1 MTLII
6 NFPFRICRSIRGTSF
21 VTESRINAVMSHNIL
36 RHKVSDATNKSTNT
50 EEPLKESQEKIDIEG
65 LMKQNKD
72 LQEQNENLTD
82 KVRRY
87 LAETENIRKRTIKE
101 TADAKMYAIQ
111 GFCKDL
117 LDVAD
122 SLGKATEC
130 VPKEEVCDSNPHL
143 KHLYEGLVTTESQ
156 LQTIFQRHGL
166 MAINP
171 LNEKFD
177 PNSHKALFEQVV
189 EGKEGG
195 IVVVVS
201 QIGYKLH
208 DRIVRAAAVGISKDP
223 NQ

>member
-1 MTLII
+1 MTSII
-6 NFPFRICRSIRGTSF
+6 NFPFRICRSILGTQLAMES
-21 VTESRINAVMSHNIL
+21 SRINAVIGYNIL
-36 RHKVSDATNKSTNT
+36 RHKVSDAANNPEQPS
-50 EEPLKESQEKIDIEG
+50 KESKEKIDIEA
-65 LMKQNKD
+65 LIKKNED
-72 LQEQNENLTD
+72 LQEENKNLTD

-87 LAETENIRKRTIKE
+87 LAETENIRKRTIRE
-101 TADAKMYAIQ
+101 ISDAKIYAIQ

-143 KHLYEGLVTTESQ
+143 KHLYEGLMTTESQ
-156 LQTIFQRHGL
+156 LQTVFQRHGL

-189 EGKEGG
+189 QGKEGG

-208 DRIVRAAAVGISKDP
+208 DRIIRAAAVGISKDP

>member
-1 MTLII
+1 MTPIM
-6 NFPFRICRSIRGTSF
+6 NFPFRICRSILGTSLA
-21 VTESRINAVMSHNIL
+21 TESSRINAVISHNIL
-36 RHKVSDATNKSTNT
+36 RHKVSDAANNV
-50 EEPLKESQEKIDIEG
+50 EEPSKEKIDIET
-65 LMKQNKD
+65 LIKQNED
-72 LQEQNENLTD
+72 LREKNKNLTD

-101 TADAKMYAIQ
+101 ISDAKIYAIQ

-122 SLGKATEC
+122 SLSKATEC

-166 MAINP
+166 IAINP

-189 EGKEGG
+189 QGKEGG

-223 NQ
+223 N

>member
-1 MTLII
+1 MTSII
-6 NFPFRICRSIRGTSF
+6 NYPFRICRSILTTSLA
-21 VTESRINAVMSHNIL
+21 TESRINGIMGYNIIH
-36 RHKVSDATNKSTNT
+36 RKMSDAAADECK
-50 EEPLKESQEKIDIEG
+50 EQLKESKDKIDIEA
-65 LMKQNKD
+65 LVKQNED
-72 LQEQNENLTD
+72 LHEENKSLTE

-101 TADAKMYAIQ
+101 TADAKIYAIQ

-122 SLGKATEC
+122 SLSKATEC
-130 VPKEEVCDSNPHL
+130 VPKEAVCDSNPHL

-166 MAINP
+166 MSINP

-208 DRIVRAAAVGISKDP
+208 ERIVRAAAVGISKEP

>member
-1 MTLII
+1 MTSII
-6 NFPFRICRSIRGTSF
+6 NYPLRICRSILSTSL
-21 VTESRINAVMSHNIL
+21 VMESRVNSIMGYNIPH
-36 RHKVSDATNKSTNT
+36 RKVSDAAADNVK
-50 EEPLKESQEKIDIEG
+50 EPLKESKEKIDIEA
-65 LMKQNKD
+65 LVKQNEE
-72 LQEQNENLTD
+72 LQEENKNLTE

-101 TADAKMYAIQ
+101 TADAKIYAIQ

-122 SLGKATEC
+122 SLSKATEC

-166 MAINP
+166 MSINP

-189 EGKEGG
+189 EGKDGG

-208 DRIVRAAAVGISKDP
+208 ERIVRAAAVGISKDP

>member
-1 MTLII
+1 MTSIL
-6 NFPFRICRSIRGTSF
+6 NYPFRMCRSILSTSLA
-21 VTESRINAVMSHNIL
+21 TECRINGAIGYNIL
-36 RHKVSDATNKSTNT
+36 HRKVSDAAADNAK
-50 EEPLKESQEKIDIEG
+50 EPLKESKEKIDIEA
-65 LMKQNKD
+65 LVKQNED
-72 LQEQNENLTD
+72 LIEENKNLTE

-101 TADAKMYAIQ
+101 TADAKIYAIQ

-122 SLGKATEC
+122 SLSKATEC

-166 MAINP
+166 MSINP